1 METKI
6 VLDTN
11 VYISA
16 FLFGGVPE
24 KIIELAIE
32 SKVELFISAPI
43 LDELKEKLLEKFHYP
58 EEEAN
63 KILNTILLIAQSV
76 KAKGSLK
83 NISTDP
89 DDDIILETS
98 KVSGSEYLIMGDQHL
113 LRLKEYEGIKIL
125 NPADF
130 LNIYKMGSQ
139 NPWRSIP

>member
-11 VYISA
+11 IYISA
-16 FLFGGVPE
+16 FLFGGIPE

-32 SKVELFISAPI
+32 DKVALFISSPI
-43 LDELKEKLLEKFHYP
+43 LDELKETLIDKFHYP
-58 EEEAN
+58 KKEAD
-63 KILNTILLIAQSV
+63 KILNTILSIAQSV
-76 KAKGSLK
+76 KVKGSLK

-98 KVSGSEYLIMGDQHL
+98 KVSGSKYLITGDQHL

-125 NPADF
+125 KPADF
-130 LNIYKMGSQ
+130 LNIC
-139 NPWRSIP
+139 RSE